1 MCLKHQITSFPNNG
15 LNREVRKREK
25 HWHSS
30 VIFYVVQL
38 MRHYVWEYTSLE
50 KWRASFSHSLSLSL
64 RLLSLTQTHSQ
75 YDRWSWSLDNAGTSE
90 FVMNTSSIL
99 MAWESPERC
108 QAPLKRNMDF
118 HFKRA
123 LLRTKSG
130 RREGQTRPPH
140 TWQGPTWAAVQ
151 RPFTVSDSNRGVHLR
166 TSVAASASSASW
178 QVADLRSCV
187 MIRIKVRAKQHEEI
201 HKRYLAF

>member
-1 MCLKHQITSFPNNG
+1 MDSIGRYARGKNIGIPLLFSMLYSWWGIMFENTLLWKSDGPLSPTHSPSLCL
-15 LNREVRKREK
+15 
-25 HWHSS
+25 
-30 VIFYVVQL
+30 
-38 MRHYVWEYTSLE
+38 
-50 KWRASFSHSLSLSL
+50 
-64 RLLSLTQTHSQ
+64 LLSLTQTHSQ